1 MSGDVRNEKIPLH
14 ATTNIAMQ
22 VILISLTP
30 LLKAEE
36 NYKSNSQP
44 QLHTLGTNFVP
55 YAQAALGMGLLY
67 GQGFPGVVG
76 LGLPVGVYS
85 SGQLNRALGAAG
97 LGFHGGNYFGKQ
109 GLAKGA
115 GGQEYGL
122 QNGFAGLYDN
132 KGGYGNQFIGGNS
145 NIFSKEKIYSHNK
158 NFGSGVKG
166 GFGTGYGIQSG
177 HQGLGGYGGYNGLGA
192 FGEGGTHIVQGAGIG
207 GFGNQLTSLHGK
219 GLGTIG

>member
-1 MSGDVRNEKIPLH
+1 MRRFDGDCVSIGILMEVFLSKRH
-14 ATTNIAMQ
+14 AWPI
-22 VILISLTP
+22 ISHRQ
-30 LLKAEE
+30 K

-55 YAQAALGMGLLY
+55 YTQAALGTGLLY

-76 LGLPVGVYS
+76 FGLPVGVYS

-166 GFGTGYGIQSG
+166 GFELDMEFKVDT
-177 HQGLGGYGGYNGLGA
+177 
-192 FGEGGTHIVQGAGIG
+192 
-207 GFGNQLTSLHGK
+207 K
-219 GLGTIG
+219 D